1 MKNLLL
7 TLALTATLLLHGG
20 GAAAQDQ
27 PGQYKAGDT
36 RQVKAF
42 CAKQE
47 EYLELVAAHK
57 QGGILAATELWKQ
70 KIRDTASTCYLFP
83 PNPGA
88 QWVLLLDQL
97 YIFEF
102 PKDGSRL
109 RLWRVQAI
117 EPGFIMFLQ
126 REFET
131 DIVFYMSWEKMP
143 ETLPDA

>member
-7 TLALTATLLLHGG
+7 ALALSVGLLTASTAT
-20 GAAAQDQ
+20 AQDTQ
-27 PGQYKAGDT
+27 QFKAGDT